1 MNIFLF
7 QIDSFATWKWDTK
20 ISYMD
25 AGGLHKLPQ
34 SSAAPSRSS
43 VTPLRHLPSSH
54 EGGSSLDP
62 STTGVTVTAWADAR
76 GPEEGGDLR
85 SCVVLLPAECAEGGL
100 WTMPSVWS
108 ICWWIGS
115 SFLQRPPLS
124 CSLAFETF
132 IVNAWMVIL
141 RSHQQELSALF
152 GSGIK
157 KPKTLHE
164 NFIDEEYAI

>member
-76 GPEEGGDLR
+76 GPEVGGDLR
-85 SCVVLLPAECAEGGL
+85 SCVVLLPAECAEGGCERCL
-100 WTMPSVWS
+100 VYEVFADESVQVSWDLH
-108 ICWWIGS
+108 CHAH
-115 SFLQRPPLS
+115 LPLK
-124 CSLAFETF
+124 L
-132 IVNAWMVIL
+132 L
-141 RSHQQELSALF
+141 
-152 GSGIK
+152 
-157 KPKTLHE
+157 
-164 NFIDEEYAI
+164 